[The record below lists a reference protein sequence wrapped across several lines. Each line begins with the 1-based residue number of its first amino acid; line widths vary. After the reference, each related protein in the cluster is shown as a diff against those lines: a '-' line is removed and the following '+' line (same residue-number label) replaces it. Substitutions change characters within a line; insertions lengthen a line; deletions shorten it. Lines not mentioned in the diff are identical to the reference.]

1 MVVVRMQPVDGY
13 KYKVIME
20 SRGISVVLA
29 YSADWVD
36 LQKVNC
42 AVWSY
47 SDGEVVIWAEKEV
60 KVEYSTVG
68 RNLIVKLSER

>member
-13 KYKVIME
+13 KYKVVME
-20 SRGISVVLA
+20 SQGVSIAIA
-29 YSADWVD
+29 YTADWVD
-36 LQKVNC
+36 LQGVRC

-47 SDGEVVIWAEKEV
+47 NDGEVVLWAEKGV